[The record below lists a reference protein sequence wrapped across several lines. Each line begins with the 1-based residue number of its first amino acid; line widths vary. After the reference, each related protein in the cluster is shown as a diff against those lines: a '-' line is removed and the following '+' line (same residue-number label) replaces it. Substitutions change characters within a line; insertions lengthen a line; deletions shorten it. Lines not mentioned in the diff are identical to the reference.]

1 MSSRVGRWKREDE
14 AAGEHRVR
22 GRRERRDETEA
33 RKRTGTKERERLCGG
48 IPSLPGHPRQLPH
61 FPFSSRVCPMLL
73 RFRVGSGPTEPPS
86 VPLPRAALYPLHPPP
101 YPLLRPHRPC
111 NGDSH
116 HPAHAGL
123 ARWRREVVMCTR
135 TTRVHVH
142 AGTHVQPDR
151 CLNPHTP
158 LLKYRPFVFSLPPA
172 FPSHTH
178 PSVLNYAHGT
188 PHSFLSPRRDAARRL
203 QQRNRTELFPSLG
216 RARSRNASPFLRLHR
231 SAKDDPA

>member
-22 GRRERRDETEA
+22 GRRETRGMRWRRE
-33 RKRTGTKERERLCGG
+33 RERERLCGG

-86 VPLPRAALYPLHPPP
+86 VPLPRARLYIR
-101 YPLLRPHRPC
+101 YTLLRNSLASLPHYPC

-123 ARWRREVVMCTR
+123 ARWRRVVVMCTR
-135 TTRVHVH
+135 TT
-142 AGTHVQPDR
+142 A
-151 CLNPHTP
+151 
-158 LLKYRPFVFSLPPA
+158 
-172 FPSHTH
+172 
-178 PSVLNYAHGT
+178 
-188 PHSFLSPRRDAARRL
+188 
-203 QQRNRTELFPSLG
+203 
-216 RARSRNASPFLRLHR
+216 RARARGHTRPARSMSKPSPSRIPPSQIPPLRLL
-231 SAKDDPA
+231 SSSGFSVPYPPFGP

>member
-22 GRRERRDETEA
+22 GRRERGMRP
-33 RKRTGTKERERLCGG
+33 RRERERERKKERDCAEV
-48 IPSLPGHPRQLPH
+48 SHPCPATRQLPH

-86 VPLPRAALYPLHPPP
+86 IPLPRTVLYPLYSPPRISCFT
-101 YPLLRPHRPC
+101 LTAL

-123 ARWRREVVMCTR
+123 ARWRRVVVMCTR
-135 TTRVHVH
+135 TTRLHVH

-151 CLNPHTP
+151 CLNPHTSP
-158 LLKYRPFVFSLPPA
+158 SQIPP
-172 FPSHTH
+172 
-178 PSVLNYAHGT
+178 
-188 PHSFLSPRRDAARRL
+188 
-203 QQRNRTELFPSLG
+203 
-216 RARSRNASPFLRLHR
+216 LRLL
-231 SAKDDPA
+231 SSSGFSVPYPPFGP

>member
-1 MSSRVGRWKREDE
+1 MRLQESIEYEG
-14 AAGEHRVR
+14 GE
-22 GRRERRDETEA
+22 DETEV
-33 RKRTGTKERERLCGG
+33 RKRTKTRERERLCRG

-86 VPLPRAALYPLHPPP
+86 VPLPRAALYPLHPPS

-123 ARWRREVVMCTR
+123 ARWRVVVMYTR

-151 CLNPHTP
+151 CLNPHIPPSQIPP
-158 LLKYRPFVFSLPPA
+158 LCLLSSSGFSVP
-172 FPSHTH
+172 
-178 PSVLNYAHGT
+178 
-188 PHSFLSPRRDAARRL
+188 
-203 QQRNRTELFPSLG
+203 LFGP
-216 RARSRNASPFLRLHR
+216 
-231 SAKDDPA
+231 

>member
-1 MSSRVGRWKREDE
+1 M
-14 AAGEHRVR
+14 
-22 GRRERRDETEA
+22 
-33 RKRTGTKERERLCGG
+33 
-48 IPSLPGHPRQLPH
+48 PGHPRQLPH

-86 VPLPRAALYPLHPPP
+86 VPLPRAALHSLYPSPH
-101 YPLLRPHRPC
+101 PLLLPHRPC

-123 ARWRREVVMCTR
+123 ARWWRVVVICTR

-142 AGTHVQPDR
+142 AGTHIQPDR
-151 CLNPHTP
+151 CLNPHIPPSQIPP
-158 LLKYRPFVFSLPPA
+158 LRLLSSSGFSVPY
-172 FPSHTH
+172 
-178 PSVLNYAHGT
+178 PSVLNYARGT
-188 PHSFLSPRRDAARRL
+188 LHSFLSPSETRWL